1 MLNLSGL
8 LTGKG
13 LSANSTLD
21 TLATYLQLSQSGNDA
36 ILKIVLNG
44 SGIFTTPSKTIT
56 FTSGWVNGLND
67 TVLNLIKNKVIWV
80 DSQTSTPLVLD
91 LNGDGVHTVTQ
102 SNGVAFDLQGN
113 GQLIKTAWTDGH
125 DGLLALDLN
134 HDGAINSGAELFG
147 DGTLL
152 NTGCTAQNG
161 FEALQQYDL
170 NLDGVID
177 EQDNVFSDLKV
188 WVDTDGNGESST
200 LELHSLLELG
210 VQSLDLNAV
219 ASITVDNGNVLSWLS
234 SWMSSDGQSHTL
246 ADVSFT
252 TQNLSTL
259 ENMVLQ
265 AATQID
271 LTQPNLDTYM
281 VNTADVLATSNKAL
295 VITGDASDHVS
306 LDAGWHNTGS
316 TATLNGHAYAMW
328 ENSSAYVMVDQKIQ
342 LHTVL

>member
-1 MLNLSGL
+1 
-8 LTGKG
+8 
-13 LSANSTLD
+13 
-21 TLATYLQLSQSGNDA
+21 
-36 ILKIVLNG
+36 
-44 SGIFTTPSKTIT
+44 
-56 FTSGWVNGLND
+56 LND
-67 TVLNLIKNKVIWV
+67 TVLNLIKNKVMWV

-134 HDGAINSGAELFG
+134 HDGVINSGAELFG

-152 NTGCTAQNG
+152 NTGRIAQNG

-177 EQDNVFSDLKV
+177 AQDSVFSDLKV

-219 ASITVDNGNVLSWLS
+219 ASNSVDNGNALSWLS
-234 SWMSSDGQSHTL
+234 SWMGSDGQIHTL

-271 LTQPNLDTYM
+271 LTQPSLDTYM
-281 VNTADVLATSNKAL
+281 VNTADVLATSNKTL
-295 VITGDASDHVS
+295 VIKGDASNHVS
-306 LDAGWHNTGS
+306 LDAGWHNTGN
-316 TATLNGHAYAMW
+316 TATLNGHVYAMW